1 MLVQAETNAYDC
13 YLSLRRKGRARRK
26 SWEGSGK
33 GGKFKTPGIQRPKR
47 RKRRNQVNKP
57 PLCHTQA
64 LGEGTGERHSHSQ
77 NACPLVHLTCAPTHA
92 THAPH
97 RNKPVFGFQE
107 DGTAVDSDA
116 EEKIHELQ
124 GAGGGV
130 THSHSRSARIRTA
143 SL

>member
-1 MLVQAETNAYDC
+1 MC
-13 YLSLRRKGRARRK
+13 PGRRRP
-26 SWEGSGK
+26 GSGK
-33 GGKFKTPGIQRPKR
+33 GRKLKTPGIQRPKR
-47 RKRRNQVNKP
+47 RKRRNQANKP
-57 PLCHTQA
+57 PLCQTQA

-77 NACPLVHLTCAPTHA
+77 NECPLVHLTCAPTHG

-130 THSHSRSARIRTA
+130 TPLPFTISTNPGGKPVGMEPHITEHTGTSTKVRV
-143 SL
+143 

>member
-1 MLVQAETNAYDC
+1 M
-13 YLSLRRKGRARRK
+13 
-26 SWEGSGK
+26 
-33 GGKFKTPGIQRPKR
+33 
-47 RKRRNQVNKP
+47 NKP

-130 THSHSRSARIRTA
+130 TPLPFTISTNPGGKPVGIGPHISEHNGTSRKVGV
-143 SL
+143 